1 MSRIERVL
9 RGLLTARGRRP
20 QLVGVTVANLLPVGG
35 VVVLGWDVVTLLTLY
50 WLELAVAGAFAF
62 GRSMFQPP
70 QNVDREVLLV
80 GPLAAREV
88 TVPVPLTGL
97 QIHLATVLLT
107 PILVCVFGFVW
118 VVTAGF
124 IFAPIGTPGD
134 AALTNA
140 MLGALCT
147 AGTTA
152 VGTAV
157 DTPTDRDPRTATMT
171 VLFKTGSVFLVGVTT
186 VVLVGTATGGAETTV
201 GEVDARLVAVPL
213 LVAVVSIKYV
223 ADLGVLYRDHLRAF
237 VDQLGAATGHDGHE
251 NGHVAHDN
259 IEDGD
264 HAVAPGETS
273 TSPGDD
279 VAESQFDRRVRPTR
293 RARLLGGVVRATS
306 HQSVFTIGFFG
317 VAAGG
322 LLAVAGAWPL
332 ATAVLGGATAVVTVL
347 VGADILVRRGG
358 VEYRVGD
365 SRVVAYDTL
374 FDSRLWRVEAW
385 DERALRVERGRLDR
399 LLGTETLVIVLPETE
414 RRLAGL
420 AATDA
425 VVTAFDR
432 EAERPEE

>member
-1 MSRIERVL
+1 MSRVERVL
-9 RGLLTARGRRP
+9 RGLLTARGRRA
-20 QLVGVTVANLLPVGG
+20 QLVGVTAANLLPVGG
-35 VVVLGWDVVTLLTLY
+35 VVVLGWNVVTLLTLY

-62 GRSMFQPP
+62 GRSVFQPP

-118 VVTAGF
+118 VMTAGF

-134 AALTNA
+134 TALTNA
-140 MLGALCT
+140 TLGAFCT

-152 VGTAV
+152 VGTVV
-157 DTPTDRDPRTATMT
+157 DTPTDRDPRTAMIT
-171 VLFKTGSVFLVGVTT
+171 VLFKTGSVFLVGVAT
-186 VVLVGTATGGAETTV
+186 VVLVGAATGGAETTV
-201 GEVDARLVAVPL
+201 SEVDAGLVAAPL

-223 ADLGVLYRDHLRAF
+223 ADLGVLYRDRLRAF
-237 VDQLGAATGHDGHE
+237 VDRFGAAAGHDGYE
-251 NGHVAHDN
+251 NGHAAYDSS
-259 IEDGD
+259 EDGG
-264 HAVAPGETS
+264 HAAAPGGNS
-273 TSPGDD
+273 TDPDG
-279 VAESQFDRRVRPTR
+279 VAGNQFGRRVRPTR
-293 RARLLGGVVRATS
+293 RARLLGGVVRAAS
-306 HQSVFTIGFFG
+306 HQSVFTIGFLG
-317 VAAGG
+317 VAVGG

-332 ATAVLGGATAVVTVL
+332 ATAVLSGATAVVTVL

-365 SRVVAYDTL
+365 GRVVAYDTL
-374 FDSRLWRVEAW
+374 FDSRLWCVEAW

-399 LLGTETLVIVLPETE
+399 LLGTETVVIVLPETE
-414 RRLAGL
+414 HRLAGL
-420 AATDA
+420 AVTDA